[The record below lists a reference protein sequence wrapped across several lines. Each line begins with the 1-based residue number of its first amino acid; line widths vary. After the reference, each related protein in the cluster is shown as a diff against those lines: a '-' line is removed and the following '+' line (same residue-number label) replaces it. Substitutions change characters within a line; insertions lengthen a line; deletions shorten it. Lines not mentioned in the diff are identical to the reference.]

1 MHNST
6 TPTHPQTVQL
16 GMGSSEQYKITVPA
30 GSGPGHTLKITVPA
44 PGTSPAVA
52 PVAKPPPGL
61 QPADKVMQQ
70 AADHEDEVR
79 TAFAKY
85 DKNQS
90 GERFVP
96 VLTAGEPRLFRVLV
110 GRFSS
115 LSSTCPSALAPFV
128 ACFPTSL

>member
-1 MHNST
+1 
-6 TPTHPQTVQL
+6 
-16 GMGSSEQYKITVPA
+16 MGSSEQYKITVPA

-85 DKNQS
+85 DINQS
-90 GERFVP
+90 GERFIP
-96 VLTAGEPRLFRVLV
+96 VLTARANRI
-110 GRFSS
+110 SS
-115 LSSTCPSALAPFV
+115 VYS
-128 ACFPTSL
+128 

>member
-1 MHNST
+1 MSSSYFPTLALLSLLATPLHNST
-6 TPTHPQTVQL
+6 IHTPHPQTVQL

-85 DKNQS
+85 DINQS
-90 GERFVP
+90 GERFIP
-96 VLTAGEPRLFRVLV
+96 VLTARANRI
-110 GRFSS
+110 SS
-115 LSSTCPSALAPFV
+115 VYS
-128 ACFPTSL
+128 